1 MLGAKWMDEIE
12 DQRKL
17 GMCQREE
24 ENKFK
29 INEDKESSQSFLIL
43 IYKGS
48 SCKEAS

>member
-17 GMCQREE
+17 GKSQREE

-29 INEDKESSQSFLIL
+29 TKEGQGIQQEEGMPVKLTLFYPYLS
-43 IYKGS
+43 
-48 SCKEAS
+48 